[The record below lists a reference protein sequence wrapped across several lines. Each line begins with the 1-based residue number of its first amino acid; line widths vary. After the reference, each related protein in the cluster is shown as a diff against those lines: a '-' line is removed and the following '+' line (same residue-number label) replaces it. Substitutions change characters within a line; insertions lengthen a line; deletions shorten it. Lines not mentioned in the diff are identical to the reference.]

1 MIINLLLIIALL
13 LHFADRS
20 VAAATIPEGFE
31 KIVGDRGVQV
41 YKKNAVS
48 GRSDYV
54 TVVNLRQGKIGNLT
68 GAFTDLPN
76 GKIERKSMNAFWNDA
91 VRQNNST
98 RKARV
103 VVNGTFFSQKYN
115 PTPIAFGLKV
125 AGKTVSYGYG
135 LDEFPNLITT
145 FTFNSSTATASIQ
158 PYNRTAFDRDFSDV
172 VGALDPVANKSADKY
187 LPRTFVGI
195 LDEDGDGNLE
205 TVIFYSSNSARQID
219 AVNTL
224 KSFGTSSEAMLD
236 GGSST
241 GLIINGRTYIK
252 AGRTIPQ
259 AIAIYA
265 GNWE

>member
-1 MIINLLLIIALL
+1 MIINLLLIIVLL
-13 LHFADRS
+13 LHSIDS
-20 VAAATIPEGFE
+20 AAAVTVPEGFE
-31 KIVGDRGVQV
+31 KILSDRGVQV
-41 YKKNAVS
+41 YKKNAGS
-48 GRSDYV
+48 GRANYV
-54 TVVNLRQGKIGNLT
+54 TVVNLQPGAIGNLT

-76 GKIERKSMNAFWNDA
+76 GKIERKSMNTFWNDA
-91 VRQNNST
+91 VRQNTSN
-98 RKARV
+98 RQARV

-125 AGKTVSYGYG
+125 AGTTVSYGYG

-145 FTFNSSTATASIQ
+145 FAFNSSTATAGIQ
-158 PYNRTAFDRDFSDV
+158 PYNRVTFDRDFPDV

-195 LDEDGDGNLE
+195 LDDDGDGNLE
-205 TVIFYSSNSARQID
+205 TVIFYSSTSARQID

-236 GGSST
+236 GGGST

-259 AIAIYA
+259 AIAMYA
-265 GNWE
+265 GK